1 MKTFDDEKYFE
12 VFELLNSE
20 VPYKST
26 NICIS
31 VGVARGEKITRY
43 KLMKLLSNESGHN
56 ISPKFACMLYRK
68 YVKLIDKLNSYN
80 K

>member
-26 NICIS
+26 NICI
-31 VGVARGEKITRY
+31 
-43 KLMKLLSNESGHN
+43 
-56 ISPKFACMLYRK
+56 
-68 YVKLIDKLNSYN
+68 
-80 K
+80 